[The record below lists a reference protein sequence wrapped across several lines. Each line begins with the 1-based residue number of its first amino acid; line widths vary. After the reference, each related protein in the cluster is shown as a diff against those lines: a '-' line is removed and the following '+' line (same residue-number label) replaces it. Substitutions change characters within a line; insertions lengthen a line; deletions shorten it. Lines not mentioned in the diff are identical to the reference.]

1 MRDWR
6 ANSNLCLS
14 CDVVRR
20 DYLWPKQ
27 FTILGANMK
36 LLDTRR
42 TMLFQCL
49 GGLLLIIA
57 SCAAAQTRPGRAVE
71 VRNLEVL
78 REGNNTKVEVTL
90 SASVNPSVEIA
101 TQPDRLV
108 LVLPNTVSSAQQRRL
123 GVNDNGVRRVR
134 MGLNSASPPVTRVVV
149 DLDEARPYALT
160 PVGNKITLTV
170 RPALTG
176 TSRSDA
182 DFGSDRSV
190 VSTQLNQAIRAQ
202 QHGSPSVAS
211 SVPAASSPTVAIP
224 SSENGAPQ
232 RASSASTGNAQA
244 ATVSI
249 SGAASPES
257 HPAEAPK
264 QSASLATSP
273 PVANQPV
280 HEATP
285 SSAPAA
291 ATVSEGHY
299 EPSPIPVVT
308 GFMAFQSSF
317 APGEKHINPVFDPI
331 LLVPLGSKLLVESE
345 FEMNLDVVRS
355 QGQWGPAA
363 VDHSIEY
370 LQLNYMAHPNLT
382 ITAGRFLTPF
392 GIYRERIH
400 PLWVRNL
407 QDEPIIFAMN
417 ANSSNGAMLRGAA
430 RLNSGVNLTY
440 ATYYS
445 APTNWKLMPSDRRAG
460 GRASLFF
467 PNQRLEIGAS
477 FSRTLG
483 DLRYNM
489 VGVDATWNLKRI
501 PLDIRAE
508 GLRNAVLG
516 SGYWVE
522 GAYRLNKLGRN
533 PFLRKSQV
541 VLRGEQYFTPS
552 IVPMSNAAAD
562 MMSQLPDRDTKRI
575 GLGWNY
581 YLTNGIRLNAGFGRN
596 FALGENMNTWGAG
609 ITYRFAAY

>member
-1 MRDWR
+1 
-6 ANSNLCLS
+6 
-14 CDVVRR
+14 
-20 DYLWPKQ
+20 
-27 FTILGANMK
+27 MK

-42 TMLFQCL
+42 IMLFQCL
-49 GGLLLIIA
+49 GGLLLIFT
-57 SCAAAQTRPGRAVE
+57 SCAEAQTRAGRPVE

-78 REGNNTKVEVTL
+78 REGDNTKVEITL

-108 LVLPNTVSSAQQRRL
+108 LVLPNTVSDAQQRRV

-134 MGLNSASPPVTRVVV
+134 MGLNSTSPLVTRVVV

-160 PVGNKITLTV
+160 PEGNKITLTV

-176 TSRSDA
+176 TSRSEA
-182 DFGSDRSV
+182 DFADDRPV

-211 SVPAASSPTVAIP
+211 SVPAAWPPTVAIP

-232 RASSASTGNAQA
+232 RASSDSMGNAHA
-244 ATVSI
+244 ATVST
-249 SGAASPES
+249 SGTVSPEPR
-257 HPAEAPK
+257 PAEEPK

-273 PVANQPV
+273 PLANQPV
-280 HEATP
+280 HQTTP
-285 SSAPAA
+285 SSAPVAP
-291 ATVSEGHY
+291 ATVSESHY

-317 APGEKHINPVFDPI
+317 SPGEKHINPVFDPI

-355 QGQWGPAA
+355 EGQWGPAA

-430 RLNSGVNLTY
+430 RLNPEVNLTY

-460 GRASLFF
+460 GRASLFL
-467 PNQRLEIGAS
+467 PNKRLEIGAS

-489 VGVDATWNLKRI
+489 VGGDVTWNLKTI

-508 GLRNAVLG
+508 GLHNPTLG

-522 GAYRLNKLGRN
+522 GAYRLNKLGGN
-533 PFLRKSQV
+533 ALLRRSQV

-552 IVPMSNAAAD
+552 TIPMSNAAVD

-581 YLTNGIRLNAGFGRN
+581 YLTNGIRLNASFGRN

-609 ITYRFAAY
+609 ITYRFATF